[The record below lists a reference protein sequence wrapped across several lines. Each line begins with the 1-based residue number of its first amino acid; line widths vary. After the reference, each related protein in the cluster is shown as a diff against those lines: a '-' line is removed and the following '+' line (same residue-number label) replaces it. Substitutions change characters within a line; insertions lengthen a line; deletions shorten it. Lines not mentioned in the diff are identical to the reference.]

1 MIQIFM
7 LVHSNAR
14 LNALQ
19 AVKTAPEGYCVEVKP
34 KTRSLEQNSRL
45 WAMLTD
51 ISKHIDWYGRK
62 LSPEEWKHVF
72 TAALIKQEVVPSLDG
87 TGFVVLG
94 LSTSK
99 MTTKEMSDLQ
109 ELISAF
115 GVEKGIEWTD

>member
-1 MIQIFM
+1 M
-7 LVHSNAR
+7 LVHEKAR

-34 KTRSLEQNSRL
+34 KNRSLEQNSRL

-51 ISKHIDWYGRK
+51 ISRQIDWYGRK

-94 LSTSK
+94 QSTSK

-115 GVEKGIEWTD
+115 GAEKGIEWTD

>member
-1 MIQIFM
+1 MRQIFM

-19 AVKTAPEGYCVEVKP
+19 AVKTAPEGYGVEVKP

>member
-1 MIQIFM
+1 MRQIFM

>member
-1 MIQIFM
+1 M